1 MIGFTHYFPTKLLFG
16 EGQLRRLG
24 RQTLPGKRALLVT
37 TKGQSRRGDA
47 LPETLAQLEKAGV
60 TVSIFDAVSPNPTAA
75 QASAAAEQLKAE
87 GCDFLVAL
95 GGGSCID
102 TAKAAGL
109 LAVNGG
115 VWSDYVGGKSF
126 PGPGLP
132 VVAIPTTAGSGS
144 EVSPWAVVT
153 DEATGIKAGL
163 GRQDGAPVLAVVD
176 PSLTVSL
183 PPRQTAFQGFDA
195 LFHAIETVINRG
207 GNPMAEM
214 YALKAVA
221 LLAQGLPH
229 VVADGADP
237 EARAQVS
244 LGAVLAG
251 CAMRSCS
258 AHALE
263 HALSGHHPS
272 LPHGAG
278 LLALALPYYQHFA
291 DRHACD
297 DAFAKLDTALD
308 RGHFPKALGRLMDQ
322 CGMGAIKLSDY
333 GVTLEELPSLAAEA
347 RQTAPILFFNDPVS
361 LTEEETVAIL
371 QAAYR

>member
-153 DEATGIKAGL
+153 D
-163 GRQDGAPVLAVVD
+163 
-176 PSLTVSL
+176 
-183 PPRQTAFQGFDA
+183 
-195 LFHAIETVINRG
+195 
-207 GNPMAEM
+207 
-214 YALKAVA
+214 
-221 LLAQGLPH
+221 
-229 VVADGADP
+229 
-237 EARAQVS
+237 
-244 LGAVLAG
+244 
-251 CAMRSCS
+251 
-258 AHALE
+258 
-263 HALSGHHPS
+263 
-272 LPHGAG
+272 
-278 LLALALPYYQHFA
+278 
-291 DRHACD
+291 
-297 DAFAKLDTALD
+297 
-308 RGHFPKALGRLMDQ
+308 
-322 CGMGAIKLSDY
+322 
-333 GVTLEELPSLAAEA
+333 
-347 RQTAPILFFNDPVS
+347 
-361 LTEEETVAIL
+361 
-371 QAAYR
+371 